1 MRNEVAD
8 YVAKYSICQQ
18 VQLEHRKPVGLLQPL
33 PIPEWKWEMVTMD
46 FVSGLP
52 RRKRGNDTIW
62 VIVDRLS
69 LPFSY
74 LSHVPRATSMVI
86 FYLFAWFGSR
96 HLVFDWRLLG
106 NPNVLVFVRD
116 SRVRDWLWLGKVLAP
131 LAHPTWGKLLRDFD
145 VN

>member
-1 MRNEVAD
+1 MRKEVVD
-8 YVAKYSICQQ
+8 YMAKCSICQQ
-18 VQLEHRKPVGLLQPL
+18 VQVEHRKPVGLLQPL
-33 PIPEWKWEMVTMD
+33 PIPKWKWEMITMD
-46 FVSGLP
+46 FVLGLP

-74 LSHVPRATSMVI
+74 LSHVPHATSMVI
-86 FYLFAWFGSR
+86 FCSFAWFGSC

-106 NPNVLVFVRD
+106 SPNVLVFVGD

-131 LAHPTWGKLLRDFD
+131 LVHPTWGKLLRDFD